1 MVGDFDS
8 LKPHVRTYYEERGV
22 ELEKIWNQETN
33 DFEKSVKKSI
43 RMGWKKIFCFGAFG
57 GRMDHT
63 LGSMHHSSKLCKQH
77 EDLEIVLFGKTNL
90 MYFIRPNIPHTIRIS
105 DGI

>member
-77 EDLEIVLFGKTNL
+77 EDL
-90 MYFIRPNIPHTIRIS
+90 
-105 DGI
+105 